1 MAPRKKVPAKQDADP
16 VATLS
21 ELLGELDQWR
31 QQAKQADEMAKKI
44 SKEAILAM
52 KELNVKTITFQMPGV
67 DRRRRAT
74 LIEPQKTVVH
84 ESLLSELTPTQR
96 KLVTRQVLDVGLLSD
111 AIDRG
116 KISVVLVDKH
126 SNVEEGTASIR
137 IS

>member
-1 MAPRKKVPAKQDADP
+1 MATRKKAPVKEADP

-52 KELNVKTITFQMPGV
+52 KELNVKTITFQLPGI
-67 DRRRRAT
+67 DRKRRAT
-74 LIEPQKTVVH
+74 LIEPQKTVVWP
-84 ESLLSELTPTQR
+84 SLLDELTPAQR
-96 KLVTRQVLDVGLLSD
+96 KLVTRTVLDMEKLSD

-116 KISVVLVDKH
+116 KISVVIVDKH
-126 SNVEEGTASIR
+126 SNVEEGTPSIR